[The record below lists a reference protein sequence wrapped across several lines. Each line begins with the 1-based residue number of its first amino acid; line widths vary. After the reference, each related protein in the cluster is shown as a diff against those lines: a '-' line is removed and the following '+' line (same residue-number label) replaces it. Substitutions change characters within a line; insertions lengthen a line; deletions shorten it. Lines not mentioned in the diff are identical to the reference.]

1 MIFTLWRCIT
11 PYLSQFSFSLTEANN
26 VGKKRIF
33 PAKKKKML
41 LLEWVMCTCLAAL
54 EGHTCE
60 ISVLWVV
67 IIQGVQNP
75 PCMGKGTQGY
85 TLLMHNSS
93 KNEEQ
98 ISLYKR
104 WAGITYFLSF
114 LADACTWKGKALVFY
129 FRRKKTSSSLA
140 FSITLCVSVLAQL
153 CAGYFFRARK
163 QVVWRKRIW
172 SSRCLHYVI
181 GGGQSLCQRPDFQ
194 CRAQKLKRNPTLYW
208 KMQSRRIVSRPF
220 CSMVCSN

>member
-1 MIFTLWRCIT
+1 
-11 PYLSQFSFSLTEANN
+11 
-26 VGKKRIF
+26 
-33 PAKKKKML
+33 ML

-54 EGHTCE
+54 EGRTRE
-60 ISVLWVV
+60 IWVLWVV
-67 IIQGVQNP
+67 TIQGVQNP
-75 PCMGKGTQGY
+75 PCMGKGTQRY
-85 TLLMHNSS
+85 TLLMNNSS

-98 ISLYKR
+98 ISLYKL

-114 LADACTWKGKALVFY
+114 LADACTWKGKALAFY
-129 FRRKKTSSSLA
+129 FRRKKKNLFQFG
-140 FSITLCVSVLAQL
+140 FSIIFCVSVLAWL

-194 CRAQKLKRNPTLYW
+194 CRAQKLKRDPTIYW
-208 KMQSRRIVSRPF
+208 KMQSRRIVSRPVLLF
-220 CSMVCSN
+220 GVF

>member
-1 MIFTLWRCIT
+1 MIFTLRRCIT
-11 PYLSQFSFSLTEANN
+11 PYLSQFSFSLTEAHN

-33 PAKKKKML
+33 PAKKKKKML
-41 LLEWVMCTCLAAL
+41 LLEWVMCTCLAPL
-54 EGHTCE
+54 EGRTCE

-129 FRRKKTSSSLA
+129 FRRKKKSLPLWLQHHPLC
-140 FSITLCVSVLAQL
+140 FSTCIALCWL
-153 CAGYFFRARK
+153 FF
-163 QVVWRKRIW
+163 
-172 SSRCLHYVI
+172 
-181 GGGQSLCQRPDFQ
+181 
-194 CRAQKLKRNPTLYW
+194 
-208 KMQSRRIVSRPF
+208 
-220 CSMVCSN
+220 

>member
-1 MIFTLWRCIT
+1 MIFTLRRCIT
-11 PYLSQFSFSLTEANN
+11 PYLSQFSFSLTEAHN

-33 PAKKKKML
+33 PAKKKKKML

-54 EGHTCE
+54 EGRTCE

-129 FRRKKTSSSLA
+129 FRRKKKISSTLA
-140 FSITLCVSVLAQL
+140 SASPFVFQYLHSFVLAIFLEPENKL
-153 CAGYFFRARK
+153 CEERGYDQADVF
-163 QVVWRKRIW
+163 IM
-172 SSRCLHYVI
+172 S
-181 GGGQSLCQRPDFQ
+181 
-194 CRAQKLKRNPTLYW
+194 
-208 KMQSRRIVSRPF
+208 
-220 CSMVCSN
+220 